1 MSIEVGDF
9 VKFKFEEQVYSGG
22 KVQKITTQIIGGFN
36 FYDINY
42 QNKKIMTVSELN
54 VEFLKRPKFKVGE
67 WVELNCFAYPKY
79 HGLKANVMNTSIS
92 PTATI
97 HYDVNFYKDFFNI
110 EKVNFVKE
118 DLLEKI
124 VNPNVDVKLS
134 NHIRLDKDG
143 FCVTPKPII
152 KGDKE
157 IVDDILDACRYTM
170 NEETFN
176 YDKYILGVRSGK
188 DQVRLAQIFKE
199 LEEFENQFKT
209 LKWIEDRIE
218 KPFIPIEYIING
230 KPIFQKDLIK
240 TLDDLKYYHFSL
252 DDKKRLP
259 DEVIFKDGK
268 TTLLFS
274 VNNDGKAPYTSYS
287 SKVTKGDT
295 FDKEFGF
302 LITYLKYLNDNY
314 KDVLQDCFDFK
325 GKARLSFLYGVVRQL
340 CENNNIDVADLNN
353 YAIHILNND
362 RYTLKQY
369 NDWKRE
375 IETKAKRYTEVVNE
389 IEAKEKELD
398 KLKKQKENLK

>member
-1 MSIEVGDF
+1 MSLDTQAKYKIVRVCYDSNEISKILLNKIVIKTRETNDLVYLTSIEDNYIYCVSKSQIELKPYYDLRGQDSVNTMLQACSF
-9 VKFKFEEQVYSGG
+9 DSIVAINGGQYSRLIEQTAKASGITLEIHNDH
-22 KVQKITTQIIGGFN
+22 KVEI
-36 FYDINY
+36 
-42 QNKKIMTVSELN
+42 
-54 VEFLKRPKFKVGE
+54 
-67 WVELNCFAYPKY
+67 
-79 HGLKANVMNTSIS
+79 
-92 PTATI
+92 
-97 HYDVNFYKDFFNI
+97 
-110 EKVNFVKE
+110 
-118 DLLEKI
+118 
-124 VNPNVDVKLS
+124 KLS
-134 NHIRLDKDG
+134 NHIGLDKDG

-157 IVDDILDACRYTM
+157 IVDDILDACEYVTVYRRG
-170 NEETFN
+170 
-176 YDKYILGVRSGK
+176 LP
-188 DQVRLAQIFKE
+188 
-199 LEEFENQFKT
+199 LE
-209 LKWIEDRIE
+209 
-218 KPFIPIEYIING
+218 IPIK
-230 KPIFQKDLIK
+230 KPIFQKDLMK
-240 TLDDLKYYHFSL
+240 TLDDYKYYHFSL

-274 VNNDGKAPYTSYS
+274 VNNDGKAPYNSYS

-302 LITYLKYLNDNY
+302 LITYLKYLKDNY
-314 KDVLQDCFDFK
+314 KVVLQECFDFK

-375 IETKAKRYTEVVNE
+375 TETKAKRYAEVVNE

-398 KLKKQKENLK
+398 KLKKQKEKLK

>member
-1 MSIEVGDF
+1 MSLDTQAKYKIVRVCYDSNEISKILLNKIVIKTRETNDL
-9 VKFKFEEQVYSGG
+9 VYLTCVEHRYIYCVLKSQV
-22 KVQKITTQIIGGFN
+22 
-36 FYDINY
+36 
-42 QNKKIMTVSELN
+42 E
-54 VEFLKRPKFKVGE
+54 LKRYYDLRGKFDGKQ
-67 WVELNCFAYPKY
+67 
-79 HGLKANVMNTSIS
+79 
-92 PTATI
+92 
-97 HYDVNFYKDFFNI
+97 
-110 EKVNFVKE
+110 
-118 DLLEKI
+118 I
-124 VNPNVDVKLS
+124 VNDYKNSVIAVYKSEVKKGYEQIASFHDIELEIHEDPKIDIKLS
-134 NHIRLDKDG
+134 NHIKLDKDG

-157 IVDDILDACRYTM
+157 IVDDILDACEYVTVYRRG
-170 NEETFN
+170 
-176 YDKYILGVRSGK
+176 LP
-188 DQVRLAQIFKE
+188 
-199 LEEFENQFKT
+199 LE
-209 LKWIEDRIE
+209 
-218 KPFIPIEYIING
+218 IPVKG
-230 KPIFQKDLIK
+230 PIFQKDLLK
-240 TLDDLKYYHFSL
+240 TLDDYKYYHFTL
-252 DDKKRLP
+252 EDKKRLP

-274 VNNDGKAPYTSYS
+274 VKNDGKAPYTSYS

-302 LITYLKYLNDNY
+302 LITYLKYLKDNY
-314 KDVLQDCFDFK
+314 KVVLQECFDFK

-389 IEAKEKELD
+389 IETKEKELD